1 MMYKTAAEVFIR
13 RPPNNSKQ
21 ISTFVAKISMSLNN
35 PSIQLKISEDGSST
49 LYRPDLDE
57 HYHSIHGAIQESM
70 HVFIQ
75 AGLNHHR
82 TYKLNILEV
91 GFGTGLNALLTM
103 LYGKERKIYYH
114 TLERYPVAS
123 EIVTQINYP
132 DCLNFTNGG
141 DYFKKLHQAPWNMAT
156 EIHNNF
162 TFFKEEVSLEEFN
175 TPIHFDL
182 IYFDAFAPGKQPELW
197 TPEIFDY
204 LAQRMNSGGIL
215 TTYSAKGTVKRALI
229 NAGFS
234 LEKIPG
240 PPGKR
245 EMLRATKR

>member
-1 MMYKTAAEVFIR
+1 MFRTGSEVFIR
-13 RPPNNSKQ
+13 LPPDNSKQ

-70 HVFIQ
+70 HVFIE
-75 AGLNHHR
+75 AGLNHHPGN
-82 TYKLNILEV
+82 KLNILEV
-91 GFGTGLNALLTM
+91 GFGTGLNALLTI
-103 LYGKERKIYYH
+103 LYGKERQIYYH

-123 EIVTQINYP
+123 DIVTQINYP
-132 DCLNFTNGG
+132 DCLNFTNAG
-141 DYFKKLHQAPWNMAT
+141 DYFNKLHQAPWSMAT
-156 EIHNNF
+156 EINENF
-162 TFFKEEVSLEEFN
+162 TLLKEEVSLVEFTTAIN
-175 TPIHFDL
+175 FDL
-182 IYFDAFAPGKQPELW
+182 IYFDAFAPDKQPELW

-204 LAQRMNSGGIL
+204 LAQRMNSGGII
-215 TTYSAKGTVKRALI
+215 TTYSAKGIVKRALRD
-229 NAGFS
+229 AGLS

-245 EMLRATKR
+245 DMLRATK